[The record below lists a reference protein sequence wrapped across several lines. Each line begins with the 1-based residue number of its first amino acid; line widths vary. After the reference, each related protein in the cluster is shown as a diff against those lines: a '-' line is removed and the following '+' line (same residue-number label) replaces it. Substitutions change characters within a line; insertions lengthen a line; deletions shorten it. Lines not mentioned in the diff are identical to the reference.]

1 MCIPSSTNPTTT
13 YDPPHCALRHLF
25 EYVTCRALVRRW
37 EANGSVKS
45 VDETVDWSVDKS
57 SVRSEDDKST
67 DGQIISILLTNPR
80 CTLEEI
86 AKVMGFTKRGV
97 EKAVRR
103 LRLAQR
109 LRKVGGKR
117 FGHWEVLA

>member
-1 MCIPSSTNPTTT
+1 MATGRPQKEI
-13 YDPPHCALRHLF
+13 DKKIF
-25 EYVTCRALVRRW
+25 ENLCGL
-37 EANGSVKS
+37 
-45 VDETVDWSVDKS
+45 
-57 SVRSEDDKST
+57 
-67 DGQIISILLTNPR
+67 Q

-117 FGHWEVLA
+117 FGHWEVIG

>member
-1 MCIPSSTNPTTT
+1 MCIPSSTNLTTI
-13 YDPPHCALRHLF
+13 YDPAHCALRHLF
-25 EYVTCRALVRRW
+25 EYVTYRALVRWR
-37 EANGSVKS
+37 ANGSVKS

-86 AKVMGFTKRGV
+86 AKVVGFTKRGV

-117 FGHWEVLA
+117 FGHWEVIG

>member
-1 MCIPSSTNPTTT
+1 
-13 YDPPHCALRHLF
+13 
-25 EYVTCRALVRRW
+25 
-37 EANGSVKS
+37 
-45 VDETVDWSVDKS
+45 TVDWSVDRSSVRS
-57 SVRSEDDKST
+57 SVRSEGDEST
-67 DGQIISILLTNPR
+67 DGQIITILSTNPR

-86 AKVMGFTKRGV
+86 AKVLGFTKRGV

-117 FGHWEVLA
+117 FGHWEVAE

>member
-1 MCIPSSTNPTTT
+1 M
-13 YDPPHCALRHLF
+13 D
-25 EYVTCRALVRRW
+25 W
-37 EANGSVKS
+37 SVDKS
-45 VDETVDWSVDKS
+45 VDRSVDKS

-97 EKAVRR
+97 EKAGRS
-103 LRLAQR
+103 LRLGQR
-109 LRKVGGKR
+109 WRKVGGKR
-117 FGHWEVLA
+117 FGHGVVIG